1 MKELA
6 ELKLDDGTTVYVEVD
21 DVSQAGRVS
30 RTDSELHG
38 KADKRFEEALS
49 AVRPAAE
56 KVVEAFREFNHP
68 TEIGL
73 EFSLKFSA
81 AVNTFVFSGDSEA
94 TFKVSLAWKHE

>member
-1 MKELA
+1 MRALA
-6 ELKLDDGTTVYVEVD
+6 ELKLDDGTTVYVEAD
-21 DVSQAGRVS
+21 DVSPAGRVS
-30 RTDSELHG
+30 RKGVGE
-38 KADKRFEEALS
+38 KVDKSFDEALS

-56 KVVEAFREFNHP
+56 KVMEAFREFNHP

-94 TFKVSLAWKHE
+94 TFKVSLSWDNG